1 MTLQKQLGFW
11 FVALAAAIAL
21 LWLLGDIML
30 PFIAGMVLAYFLDP
44 VADMMERWGL
54 PRLAA
59 TSIILAVCVL
69 IFAMLILLL
78 VPLLGDQIGK
88 FADRLPGYA
97 ATLVGLFDELAPDW
111 LKQALDRANLKVPD
125 GAPEI
130 AAKVAGW
137 IASILGSLVSG
148 GLALVNMISL
158 IVVTPIVVFY
168 MLNDWDRLVA
178 RIDSW
183 LPRDHVETIRQIARD
198 VDAAMAGFIRGQ
210 GTVCMVLGIFYAVGL
225 ILVGLNFGLLIGL
238 TAGLLSFIPYVG
250 SIIGGVLSIGMALV
264 QFWPD
269 WVAVLMVAGIFAA
282 GQFLEG
288 NFLSPK
294 LVGGSI
300 GLHPV
305 WLMFALFAFGYLFGF
320 VGLLLAVPLAAA
332 AGVLVRFALSQYL
345 ASPLYK
351 GVKTATAAAPPRKR
365 APAKKARKA

>member
-11 FVALAAAIAL
+11 FAALLAMIGL
-21 LWLLGDIML
+21 LWLLGEIML
-30 PFIAGMVLAYFLDP
+30 PFIAGLVLAYFLDP
-44 VADMMERWGL
+44 VADMLERWGV

-59 TSIILAVCVL
+59 TGIILALCLMV
-69 IFAMLILLL
+69 FALLL
-78 VPLLGDQIGK
+78 LLIVPLLGDQIGK
-88 FADRLPGYA
+88 FAERLPGYA
-97 ATLVGLFDELAPDW
+97 ATLVSLFNEAAPDW
-111 LKQALDRANLKVPD
+111 LKQALDRANLKVPE
-125 GAPEI
+125 GATEI
-130 AAKVAGW
+130 AAKAAGW
-137 IASILGSLVSG
+137 IATLLGSLVSG
-148 GLALVNMISL
+148 GLALVNLVSL
-158 IVVTPIVVFY
+158 LVVTPIVVFY

-178 RIDSW
+178 KVDSW
-183 LPRDHVETIRQIARD
+183 LPRDHVGTIRKIASD
-198 VDAAMAGFIRGQ
+198 IDTAMAGFIRGQ
-210 GTVCMVLGIFYAVGL
+210 GTVCMILGIFYAVAL
-225 ILVGLNFGLLIGL
+225 IAVGLNFGLLIGL

-250 SIIGGVLSIGMALV
+250 SIIGGVLSIGMALI

-269 WVAVLMVAGIFAA
+269 WVSVLMVAGVFAL

-345 ASPLYK
+345 ASPLYT
-351 GVKTATAAAPPRKR
+351 GTAPRPVARARKPRK
-365 APAKKARKA
+365 KA